1 MWYEIIPSIA
11 LVAGITFALPP
22 LISVTS
28 YACFGRWN
36 PPHLFRFKQD
46 FFLHLRD
53 KDLEGP
59 LLFQDSEFIFKD

>member
-1 MWYEIIPSIA
+1 MWYEILPALSI
-11 LVAGITFALPP
+11 VTGITFAIPP
-22 LISVTS
+22 LLSVTN
-28 YACFGRWN
+28 YAFFGRWS
-36 PPHLFRFKQD
+36 PPNLFEFKQD